1 MRHLMELLRKEFQ
14 NPTDVS
20 TCSAGPDKRENRL
33 LDAFH
38 SHLESR
44 GKEPREE
51 DDLLPFMSFIDTP
64 GHPFVSTSACSPERT
79 ISPCVINEDDREK
92 GVLEPLLCD
101 NVHSNAGTSEADSH
115 HGDMAANE
123 TDEISDE
130 NPEYSDKEFN
140 QDKSVG
146 FCDEQ
151 TDELRG
157 LEGQF
162 SEKLHV
168 SSSTH
173 NTAVTEQQ
181 AEGSSSDSE
190 F

>member
-1 MRHLMELLRKEFQ
+1 MELLRKEFQ

-33 LDAFH
+33 LDAFR

-44 GKEPREE
+44 EKEPKEE
-51 DDLLPFMSFIDTP
+51 DDLLSFMSFIDTP
-64 GHPFVSTSACSPERT
+64 GLPFVSTSTCSPERT
-79 ISPCVINEDDREK
+79 TSPCVINEDNREK
-92 GVLEPLLCD
+92 DILDPLLSD
-101 NVHSNAGTSEADSH
+101 NVHSNAGTGEADSH
-115 HGDMAANE
+115 HGDTAANE

-130 NPEYSDKEFN
+130 NPEHSDKEFN
-140 QDKSVG
+140 WDKSVG
-146 FCDEQ
+146 CCDEQ

-168 SSSTH
+168 SSSTDIA
-173 NTAVTEQQ
+173 AVTEQQ